1 MELNKRLNS
10 YGYGVPVNGQ
20 LVELDGP
27 EFANTYRTMTPSEFE
42 KYKGGVCWDYARY
55 QHMYLRF
62 RGIIN
67 QNFYIELHD
76 KMSSTHTFTVVIMD
90 GYGIYIESSFR
101 KIQGVYIS
109 TSLECIVSYILKN
122 MTDRVSDFELREYKD
137 PRSGR
142 TTLEFMNWCIHRGKP
157 IQIKYVNTRTIDRGD
172 YKEIVEV

>member
-1 MELNKRLNS
+1 MNS

-27 EFANTYRTMTPSEFE
+27 EFANAYRTMTPSEFE

-109 TSLECIVSYILKN
+109 TSLDCIVCYILKN
-122 MTDRVSDFELREYKD
+122 MTDHVSDFELREYKD

-157 IQIKYVNTRTIDRGD
+157 IHIKYVETRTIDHGD